1 MKHFFYKLRGKLK
14 GMTALLLCMGLFST
28 SIFAKEPVALSAA
41 EQGVQEAVTVV
52 EEPQPLP
59 TLTEEEALKKAK
71 KHSPDLRSVQSTA
84 DFLQE
89 TKEDIWDM
97 AGFFNPV
104 TNYDYKQ
111 WVDPS
116 WYAVNA
122 AIFQTAT
129 GMEQNKYGEQITQM
143 ALEMTVKSSFI
154 SILQAQN
161 NLELVRKNAEM
172 QEKLYQQGKVKN
184 ELGLLSQ
191 YQLDQLEIAAEKA
204 HDTEAQLLDSLE
216 QLYIKLNDLM
226 GEKTDARFTY
236 VYDMEYQ
243 PYEMSRSMEMYLADK
258 TKNEPSIKILE
269 LNVETAK
276 FNQNYLSIADTGSS
290 AQRDLDMDTANRALK
305 TAKTN
310 MELAIRNA
318 YLQIGQLE
326 TAYASAQADLTKAQA
341 DYRAAQINLQAGNVT
356 ATTVEQAE
364 LGVLQAENA
373 LKELAYNHEMLIY
386 TFEHPSLLTASSSNT
401 STQ

>member
-14 GMTALLLCMGLFST
+14 GMTALLLCMGLFSP

-111 WVDPS
+111 WVDPG

-204 HDTEAQLLDSLE
+204 RDAEEQLLDSLE

-236 VYDMEYQ
+236 VYDVEYQ

-326 TAYASAQADLTKAQA
+326 TAYASAQADLTKAKA

-401 STQ
+401 SAQ

>member
-14 GMTALLLCMGLFST
+14 GMTALLLCMGLFSP

-111 WVDPS
+111 WVDPG

-122 AIFQTAT
+122 AIFKTAT

-172 QEKLYQQGKVKN
+172 QEKLYQQGKVKH

-204 HDTEAQLLDSLE
+204 RDAEVQLLDSLE

-236 VYDMEYQ
+236 VYDVEYQ

-258 TKNEPSIKILE
+258 TKNEPSIKLLE

-326 TAYASAQADLTKAQA
+326 TAYASAQADLSKAKA

-356 ATTVEQAE
+356 ATTVEQAK

-401 STQ
+401 SAQ